1 MRYKGSSYCIFWG
14 SSKGAALSSERVRKI
29 FRTIAQIDLRLISS
43 YDWASS
49 RHEEH
54 IAMYSLTDIIESVEK
69 FAYEIM
75 IWVLLI
81 PKTIINIILNPTW
94 VPEYIARELEDKTD
108 DRFDSYISPLV
119 LILVSTLVPTA
130 YLVTAPLPGATISG
144 PLEAYVHQPVRLVV
158 DTAFVQQTGNYH
170 YEWTA
175 DEQGIKILD
184 YHGLS
189 SYVILTWETPG
200 EKKIHVKVDNGKGEV
215 RETTFTVQIFD
226 ENAPLT
232 ASSDDANS
240 LNKRGARTDFLTSLQ
255 EPRGLF
261 IMFLFLTLP
270 MLFALGIDRL
280 RGVAFSRSSF
290 MHSFYIQCYFFSPV
304 ILAFWFLLLG
314 FAFFLD
320 INKQLL
326 LLLLPFT
333 VVLILLVWLF
343 INETRLVM
351 RAKKLNLV
359 LSLLYTSACFALML
373 LLGYL
378 YFQFAKNSD
387 LLRQALWIFYTV
399 AVVGIIGAA
408 ISRPLIRIIKRLF

>member
-1 MRYKGSSYCIFWG
+1 
-14 SSKGAALSSERVRKI
+14 
-29 FRTIAQIDLRLISS
+29 
-43 YDWASS
+43 
-49 RHEEH
+49 
-54 IAMYSLTDIIESVEK
+54 MYSLTDIIESIEK

-130 YLVTAPLPGATISG
+130 YLVTVPPPGATISG
-144 PLEAYVHQPVRLVV
+144 PPEAYVHQPVRLVV
-158 DTAFVQQTGNYH
+158 DTAFVRQTGNYH

-175 DEQGIKILD
+175 DEQGLKTLD
-184 YHGLS
+184 DDGLS
-189 SYVILTWETPG
+189 GYVVFTWEAPG
-200 EKKIHVKVDNGKGEV
+200 EKDVHVKVDNGRGEI
-215 RETTFTVQIFD
+215 RENTFTVQIYD

-232 ASSDDANS
+232 ASSDDGYS
-240 LNKRGARTDFLTSLQ
+240 LNNRGARTDFLTSLQ

-290 MHSFYIQCYFFSPV
+290 IHSFYIQCYFFSPV
-304 ILAFWFLLLG
+304 ILAFWSLLLG

-320 INKQLL
+320 INKQVW

-333 VVLILLVWLF
+333 VVMILLVWLF
-343 INETRLVM
+343 VNETRLVM
-351 RAKKLNLV
+351 REKKLNLV

-378 YFQFAKNSD
+378 YFKFANNPD
-387 LLRQALWIFYTV
+387 LLRQSLWILYSL
-399 AVVGIIGAA
+399 AVVGIMGAA

>member
-1 MRYKGSSYCIFWG
+1 MIIQ
-14 SSKGAALSSERVRKI
+14 L
-29 FRTIAQIDLRLISS
+29 
-43 YDWASS
+43 
-49 RHEEH
+49 EEH
-54 IAMYSLTDIIESVEK
+54 LAMYSLTDIIESVEK
-69 FAYEIM
+69 FAYEIL
-75 IWVLLI
+75 IWMLLI

-119 LILVSTLVPTA
+119 LILLSTLVPTA
-130 YLVTAPLPGATISG
+130 YLVTVPLPGASISG

-158 DTAFVQQTGNYH
+158 DAAFVQQTGNYH

-175 DEQGIKILD
+175 DEQSMQTLD
-184 YHGLS
+184 FGGLS
-189 SYVILTWETPG
+189 SYVILTWETSG
-200 EKKIHVKVDNGKGEV
+200 KKEIHVKVDNGKGEV
-215 RETTFTVQIFD
+215 RENIFTVQIFD

-232 ASSDDANS
+232 ASNDDANS
-240 LNKRGARTDFLTSLQ
+240 LNDRGVRTDFLTSLQ
-255 EPRGLF
+255 EPRGML

-280 RGVAFSRSSF
+280 RGVVFSRSSF
-290 MHSFYIQCYFFSPV
+290 MHSFYIQCYYFSPV
-304 ILAFWFLLLG
+304 ILAFWSLLLG

-320 INKQLL
+320 INKHLL
-326 LLLLPFT
+326 LLLLPVT

-351 RAKKLNLV
+351 REKKLNLV
-359 LSLLYTSACFALML
+359 LSLLYTSVCFVLML

-399 AVVGIIGAA
+399 AFVGIIGAA
-408 ISRPLIRIIKRLF
+408 ISRPLIRIIKRLFKR

>member
-1 MRYKGSSYCIFWG
+1 
-14 SSKGAALSSERVRKI
+14 
-29 FRTIAQIDLRLISS
+29 
-43 YDWASS
+43 
-49 RHEEH
+49 
-54 IAMYSLTDIIESVEK
+54 MYSLTDIIESVEK
-69 FAYEIM
+69 FAYEIL
-75 IWVLLI
+75 IWMLLI

-119 LILVSTLVPTA
+119 LILLSTLVPTA
-130 YLVTAPLPGATISG
+130 YLVTVPLPGASISG

-158 DTAFVQQTGNYH
+158 DAAFVQQTGNYH

-175 DEQGIKILD
+175 DEQSMQTLD
-184 YHGLS
+184 FGGLS
-189 SYVILTWETPG
+189 SYVILTWETSG
-200 EKKIHVKVDNGKGEV
+200 KKEIHVKVDNGKGEV
-215 RETTFTVQIFD
+215 RENIFTVQIFD

-232 ASSDDANS
+232 ASNDDANS
-240 LNKRGARTDFLTSLQ
+240 LNDRGVRTDFLTSLQ
-255 EPRGLF
+255 EPRGML

-280 RGVAFSRSSF
+280 RGVVFSRSSF
-290 MHSFYIQCYFFSPV
+290 MHSFYIQCYYFSPV
-304 ILAFWFLLLG
+304 ILAFWSLLLG

-320 INKQLL
+320 INKHLL
-326 LLLLPFT
+326 LLLLPVT

-351 RAKKLNLV
+351 REKKLNLV
-359 LSLLYTSACFALML
+359 LSLLYTSVCFVLML

-408 ISRPLIRIIKRLF
+408 ISRPLIRIIKRLFKR